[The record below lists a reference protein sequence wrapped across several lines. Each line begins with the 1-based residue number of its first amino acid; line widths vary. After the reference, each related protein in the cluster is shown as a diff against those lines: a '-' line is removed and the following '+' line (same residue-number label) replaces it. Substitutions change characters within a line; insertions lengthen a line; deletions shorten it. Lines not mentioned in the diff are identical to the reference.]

1 MVHGFL
7 IHTLGCSPSGD
18 ADLTRVL
25 YSRTFSLETFDQ
37 AAELEKVR
45 LLRKEQMLAVAR
57 HVTSACI
64 LTRQALEKPV
74 YEVVVLPGE
83 ETVNLQ
89 DAESGVFSLAPGDP
103 FLECKTVLWLGVLSL
118 GFVLICDMYDN
129 LTLAEDTLRLIVKY
143 LIEHLRLLS
152 QGSDVILKADKTET
166 ILNTFL
172 PHGQLLFLNH
182 QFILALEKEMNSS
195 MAK

>member
-25 YSRTFSLETFDQ
+25 YSQTFSSEAFDQ
-37 AAELEKVR
+37 AADLERVR

-64 LTRQALEKPV
+64 LTRQALEKPI
-74 YEVVVLPGE
+74 YEVVSPGE

-89 DAESGVFSLAPGDP
+89 DAEFGVFSLAPGDP
-103 FLECKTVLWLGVLSL
+103 FHECKTVLWLGVLSL
-118 GFVLICDMYDN
+118 GFVLICDMHDN
-129 LTLAEDTLRLIVKY
+129 LTLAEDTLKLIVKY

-195 MAK
+195 MSK